1 MEKGVAKLAE
11 EWNKLGTQGKLHFQ
25 AENYPPLM
33 QRMACDR
40 SSLEALLADEKLK
53 PLKDTA
59 AAMAI
64 INKLVKP
71 ESSDDWVFVSIGF
84 DYQRSRSVYGNIWSY
99 TIEVSEKGDQS
110 NQAALSDYF
119 RCEGGNWHEFRVW
132 ASLD

>member
-1 MEKGVAKLAE
+1 MEKAGVAKLAE

-25 AENYPPLM
+25 AEDYPPLM
-33 QRMACDR
+33 QRMACNR

-84 DYQRSRSVYGNIWSY
+84 DYQRSRSYDKIWSY
-99 TIEVSEKGDQS
+99 TIEVSEKGDES
-110 NQAALSDYF
+110 NQAALSSYF
-119 RCEGGNWHEFRVW
+119 RSKGGNWHEFRVW
-132 ASLD
+132 ASLE

>member
-1 MEKGVAKLAE
+1 
-11 EWNKLGTQGKLHFQ
+11 
-25 AENYPPLM
+25 M
-33 QRMACDR
+33 QRMACNR

-84 DYQRSRSVYGNIWSY
+84 DYQRSRSYDKIWSY
-99 TIEVSEKGDQS
+99 TIEVSEKGDES
-110 NQAALSDYF
+110 NQAALSSYF
-119 RCEGGNWHEFRVW
+119 RSKGGNWHEFRVW
-132 ASLD
+132 ASLE